1 MISTQIKKKIFI
13 LFFYLAGKILGYP
26 IKDIND
32 GNATGFS
39 HVQLTVDEG
48 KRMSSAKAYL
58 NSKIIARKN
67 LDVVLNAMVTK
78 VLIRAKTAYGVNF
91 VRLSGYFFFSKNK
104 KIKALFFFF
113 ENVIK
118 NCLSKSIR

>member
-1 MISTQIKKKIFI
+1 MISNQIKKKIFI
-13 LFFYLAGKILGYP
+13 LSFYLAGKILGYP

-91 VRLSGYFFFSKNK
+91 VRLSGYFFFKKK

-118 NCLSKSIR
+118 NCLSKSIG

>member
-1 MISTQIKKKIFI
+1 MISNQIKKKIFI

-39 HVQLTVDEG
+39 QVQLTVDEG

-58 NSKIIARKN
+58 NSKIIARSN
-67 LDVVLNAMVTK
+67 LDIVLNAMVTK

-91 VRLSGYFFFSKNK
+91 VRLNGYFFS
-104 KIKALFFFF
+104 KIKALFS
-113 ENVIK
+113 NIK
-118 NCLSKSIR
+118 CN

>member
-1 MISTQIKKKIFI
+1 
-13 LFFYLAGKILGYP
+13 
-26 IKDIND
+26 
-32 GNATGFS
+32 
-39 HVQLTVDEG
+39 
-48 KRMSSAKAYL
+48 MSSAKAYL

-91 VRLSGYFFFSKNK
+91 VRLSGYFFFQK

>member
-1 MISTQIKKKIFI
+1 MILNQIKKDIFTY
-13 LFFYLAGKILGYP
+13 LFFNLGGKILGYP

-91 VRLSGYFFFSKNK
+91 VRLSGYFFFSKK
-104 KIKALFFFF
+104 KKLKHFSSSL
-113 ENVIK
+113 K
-118 NCLSKSIR
+118 M

>member
-1 MISTQIKKKIFI
+1 MFIFFI
-13 LFFYLAGKILGYP
+13 FYLAGKILGYP

-58 NSKIIARKN
+58 NSKIIARSN
-67 LDVVLNAMVTK
+67 LDIVLNAMVTK

-91 VRLSGYFFFSKNK
+91 VRLNGYFFQTQKH
-104 KIKALFFFF
+104 FFQ
-113 ENVIK
+113 V
-118 NCLSKSIR
+118 

>member
-1 MISTQIKKKIFI
+1 
-13 LFFYLAGKILGYP
+13 
-26 IKDIND
+26 
-32 GNATGFS
+32 
-39 HVQLTVDEG
+39 
-48 KRMSSAKAYL
+48 MSSAKAYL

-91 VRLSGYFFFSKNK
+91 VRLSGYFFFK
-104 KIKALFFFF
+104 KKRIKALFFFF

-118 NCLSKSIR
+118 NCLSKSIG

>member
-1 MISTQIKKKIFI
+1 MLLINGKVSSVTPRDEKYHF
-13 LFFYLAGKILGYP
+13 LFFLKLAGKILGYP

-91 VRLSGYFFFSKNK
+91 VRLSGYFFFKKKN
-104 KIKALFFFF
+104 
-113 ENVIK
+113 
-118 NCLSKSIR
+118 